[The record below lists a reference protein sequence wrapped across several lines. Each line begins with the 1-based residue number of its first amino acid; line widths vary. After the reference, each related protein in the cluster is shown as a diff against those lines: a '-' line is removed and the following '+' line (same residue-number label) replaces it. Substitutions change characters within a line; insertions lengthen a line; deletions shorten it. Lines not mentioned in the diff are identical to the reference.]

1 MMSRFTL
8 ILLLVLTFPAL
19 TTEVSAQAMPEGQNT
34 NPIQPLDF
42 SSETERDRYHALI
55 GELRCTVCQNQAL
68 SSSDVPLA
76 ADLRRT
82 VYRLIRDGRT
92 DFEIRQFM
100 RDRYGDF
107 VLYNPP
113 MAGHTLLLW
122 AGPPLLLIVGAILSI
137 LIVRNQRRRMAA
149 LADNEPPDAA

>member
-1 MMSRFTL
+1 MTL
-8 ILLLVLTFPAL
+8 RLVVITLLLMLA
-19 TTEVSAQAMPEGQNT
+19 TEVLAQAMPEGQNT

-122 AGPPLLLIVGAILSI
+122 AGPPILLIGGALLSI
-137 LIVRNQRRRMAA
+137 LIVRNQRRRMDA
-149 LADNEPPDAA
+149 LRADSGPSADD

>member
-1 MMSRFTL
+1 MTL
-8 ILLLVLTFPAL
+8 RPPIATLVAAL
-19 TTEVSAQAMPEGQNT
+19 MIALCSIAAAQNT

-42 SSETERDRYHALI
+42 TSETERDRYHSLI

-76 ADLRRT
+76 ADLRNT

-92 DFEIRQFM
+92 DTEIRQFM

-122 AGPPLLLIVGAILSI
+122 AGPPLLLLGGGVLAA
-137 LIVRNQRRRMAA
+137 LIVRSQRRRM
-149 LADNEPPDAA
+149 DHRTSTEPPVES

>member
-1 MMSRFTL
+1 MSLRLVAVT
-8 ILLLVLTFPAL
+8 LLLLAAGSVA
-19 TTEVSAQAMPEGQNT
+19 AQSMPEGQNT

-42 SSETERDRYHALI
+42 SSETERERYHSLI

-76 ADLRRT
+76 ADLRNT

-107 VLYNPP
+107 VLYDPP
-113 MAGHTLLLW
+113 LAGHTLLLW
-122 AGPPLLLIVGAILSI
+122 AGPPLLLIIGAVLSVV
-137 LIVRNQRRRMAA
+137 IVRNQRRRMAERHA
-149 LADNEPPDAA
+149 ATEPPDS

>member
-1 MMSRFTL
+1 MTVRTL
-8 ILLLVLTFPAL
+8 AATLLIVMATA
-19 TTEVSAQAMPEGQNT
+19 VSAQSMPEGQNT

-42 SSETERDRYHALI
+42 TSETERERYHSLI

-76 ADLRRT
+76 ADLRNT

-100 RDRYGDF
+100 RERYGDF
-107 VLYNPP
+107 VLYDPP
-113 MAGHTLLLW
+113 LAGHTLLLW
-122 AGPPLLLIVGAILSI
+122 AGPPLLLIIGAVLSVV
-137 LIVRNQRRRMAA
+137 IVRNQRRRMAERA
-149 LADNEPPDAA
+149 PAEPPAES

>member
-1 MMSRFTL
+1 MTL
-8 ILLLVLTFPAL
+8 RIAVITLLLVLA
-19 TTEVSAQAMPEGQNT
+19 TEVPAQAMPEGQNT

-122 AGPPLLLIVGAILSI
+122 AGPPILLIGGALLSI
-137 LIVRNQRRRMAA
+137 LIVRNQRRRMDA
-149 LADNEPPDAA
+149 LRADSGPSADD